1 MSLSFKF
8 IGGANEVGNVAL
20 ELDLDGASFLCDY
33 GYKPAR
39 PPTFPQNLTRE
50 PDIVLLSHAHVDHS
64 GMVPY
69 QGGRADVPILATPV
83 TQALAELLAYD
94 SIKVAKSERYD
105 LPYDGDDVRS
115 TQELYDMAGFGASRD
130 VKSVQVR
137 LRSAGH
143 IPGAA
148 MFEMEGS
155 RNLLFTGDIN
165 TIDTMLVKGTKP
177 RKCDVLFI
185 ESTYAGREHPDR
197 EETEKRF
204 LERVEEVVEKGGKAV
219 VPVFAVGRTQE
230 VLMVLHKAG
239 LETWVDGM
247 GQKVNRILLG
257 DPGYLKDPS
266 LLRKADGRARYVKG
280 DALRNAASRSEV
292 IVTTGGMLDGGPVL
306 EYLRILKDDPKSAV
320 FLTGYQVEG
329 TNGRMFME
337 KGVIDLGF
345 GPEKIA
351 PRMEFFDFSAHS
363 GHSELVEF
371 VKGCA
376 PETVVIFH
384 GDEREKLAADLDAD
398 FKVLMPMNMEKVV
411 LP

>member
-8 IGGANEVGNVAL
+8 IGGANEVGSVAL
-20 ELDLDGASFLCDY
+20 ELDFDGAGFLCDY

-69 QGGRADVPILATPV
+69 LGGRADVPILATPV

-384 GDEREKLAADLDAD
+384 GDEREKLAADLEAD
-398 FKVLMPMNMEKVV
+398 FEVLMPMNMEKVV